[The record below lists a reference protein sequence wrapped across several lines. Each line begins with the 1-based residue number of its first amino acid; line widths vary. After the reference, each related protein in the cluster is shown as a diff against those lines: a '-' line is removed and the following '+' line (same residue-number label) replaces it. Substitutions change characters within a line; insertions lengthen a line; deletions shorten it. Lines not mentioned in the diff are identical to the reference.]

1 MNDLRSM
8 VVSKWFDMF
17 HVGWCLRQNMSGSK
31 GRAAYLLRGGLRRYT
46 RSPLHTLLAKSGH
59 KARSVS
65 KGEKNRLYF
74 SLSGI
79 EKGLHSYLIHYSN
92 RLAESTHPRI
102 LKTSRSEI
110 LNFEDNDRL
119 RRASLVCNRLLHS
132 FNLISTACAT

>member
-1 MNDLRSM
+1 
-8 VVSKWFDMF
+8 MF
-17 HVGWCLRQNMSGSK
+17 RVGWCLRHNMSGGK
-31 GRAAYLLRGGLRRYT
+31 GRAAYLLRGSLRRYV

-74 SLSGI
+74 SLSRR

-92 RLAESTHPRI
+92 HLAESTHPRI
-102 LKTSRSEI
+102 LKTSRSET
-110 LNFEDNDRL
+110 LNFEDDDRL

-132 FNLISTACAT
+132 FNIIPTACAT